1 MSEGSGWFS
10 SCTEPCLFISPLGF
24 RSPLLTK
31 AYLITHVFSKEKNKK
46 KKKKEERGK
55 KTPKEKHLYGEGRVL
70 MKKYFTPFSYNLRAN
85 SLELVLWL
93 LKKPNKT
100 SQLRPLKHFYF

>member
-1 MSEGSGWFS
+1 MSF
-10 SCTEPCLFISPLGF
+10 
-24 RSPLLTK
+24 
-31 AYLITHVFSKEKNKK
+31 KK
-46 KKKKEERGK
+46 KIIIKKGGIKKERRKGGKKK
-55 KTPKEKHLYGEGRVL
+55 PKEKHLYGEGRVL
-70 MKKYFTPFSYNLRAN
+70 MKKYFILFSYNLRAN

>member
-1 MSEGSGWFS
+1 MSFKKK
-10 SCTEPCLFISPLGF
+10 IIIIKK
-24 RSPLLTK
+24 RR
-31 AYLITHVFSKEKNKK
+31 NKK
-46 KKKKEERGK
+46 ERRRGGK
-55 KTPKEKHLYGEGRVL
+55 NPKEKHLYGEGRVL
-70 MKKYFTPFSYNLRAN
+70 MKKYFILFSYNLRAN

>member
-1 MSEGSGWFS
+1 
-10 SCTEPCLFISPLGF
+10 
-24 RSPLLTK
+24 
-31 AYLITHVFSKEKNKK
+31 
-46 KKKKEERGK
+46 
-55 KTPKEKHLYGEGRVL
+55 

>member
-1 MSEGSGWFS
+1 
-10 SCTEPCLFISPLGF
+10 
-24 RSPLLTK
+24 
-31 AYLITHVFSKEKNKK
+31 
-46 KKKKEERGK
+46 
-55 KTPKEKHLYGEGRVL
+55 

-100 SQLRPLKHFYF
+100 SQLRPLKQFYF